1 MKQKFIS
8 NLILLL
14 ALNLLIKPVYILGID
29 AEVQNRVGP
38 QIYGSYAALI
48 SLSFL
53 LNILLDLGIQNYNT
67 RNISRYTHLLAKH
80 FPRIIVL
87 RFMMVFLYMAVLLG
101 AGYLMGYRDVQ
112 IKHLALLGLNQAL
125 AAFILFF
132 RSNLSGLHL
141 FKQDSLVS
149 VLDRALLIIMM
160 GALLWGGITSSAF
173 DITWFIWGQTIAYS
187 FAFLVSLL
195 LVLRQSGKFNPIYDK
210 AFNAM
215 ILKNSMPYAL
225 LFFVMSIYYRS
236 DSIMLERL
244 LGDGDYYAGV
254 YAMGFRLFEAANMIA
269 YLFAILLL
277 PIFARLLREKKSIE
291 AVAKLAFK
299 ILFSGS
305 MILAFTCY
313 FFDTTILEL
322 RYSSEIDVAAPIFG
336 ILMFSFV
343 FFAISYVF
351 GTLMTAAGQLRKL
364 NIIAVIGMV
373 INVGLNLLLIWEWK
387 AYGCAIASFSAHALV
402 AVAQVYLSIKFFKFK
417 KDPRLLIQIG
427 LFVLGLITL
436 AWLSTIIEA
445 NELLKV
451 GVFMLGG
458 LALSLLTGLFQI
470 GGIIELIRSRE

>member
-14 ALNLLIKPVYILGID
+14 ALNLLIKPVHILGIEV
-29 AEVQNRVGP
+29 EVQNRVGP
-38 QIYGSYAALI
+38 EIYGSYAALI

-67 RNISRYTHLLAKH
+67 RNISRYNHLLAKH

-87 RFMMVFLYMAVLLG
+87 RFLLVFLYMGVLLA
-101 AGYLMGYRDVQ
+101 AGFLMGYRGVQ
-112 IKHLALLGLNQAL
+112 IEHLALLGLNQAL

-149 VLDRALLIIMM
+149 VLDRSLLIILM
-160 GALLWGGITSSAF
+160 GALLWGGFTSSSF
-173 DITWFIWGQTIAYS
+173 DITWFIWGQTIAYG
-187 FAFLVSLL
+187 FAFIVSLF

-225 LFFVMSIYYRS
+225 LFFVMSVYYRS

-244 LGDGDYYAGV
+244 LPDGDYYAGV

-277 PIFARLLREKKSIE
+277 PIFARLLRENKSVE
-291 AVAKLAFK
+291 SVAKLAFK

-313 FFDTTILEL
+313 LFDSTILEML
-322 RYSSEIDVAAPIFG
+322 YQSEIDVASPIFA

-351 GTLMTAAGQLRKL
+351 GTLMTAAGQMKRL
-364 NIIAVIGMV
+364 NQIALIGMV

-402 AVAQVYLSIKFFKFK
+402 AGAQVYLSVKHFKFK
-417 KDPRLLIQIG
+417 KDKQLITQIS
-427 LFVLGLITL
+427 LFILGLITL
-436 AWLSTIIEA
+436 GWLSTIIEA
-445 NELLKV
+445 DELLKV
-451 GVFMLGG
+451 GVFVSGG
-458 LALSLLTGLFQI
+458 LALSLLTGLFRI
-470 GGIIELIRSRE
+470 RGIIELIRSRE